1 MGLKIKED
9 ARIVRTKENLVS
21 TFEAMLAKKKFEDIT
36 INEICEKA
44 DIRRATFYKHFKD
57 KYDFLAYFIKTLRV
71 KFDSKGKYGNPDG
84 TVGYFVEYAHEFI
97 NFLDEN
103 DRILRNILDSEDAG
117 GIIDVIVIE
126 NLRETRKKLAES
138 VQKGLRLPASVNT
151 VADMLVGG
159 VAVVIFNWFEEGR
172 PIPKE
177 TLLKEIAAIIES
189 GGKNN
194 D

>member
-9 ARIVRTKENLVS
+9 ARIIKTKENLIS
-21 TFEAMLAKKKFEDIT
+21 SFEYLLGKKKFEDIT
-36 INEICEKA
+36 INEICDMA
-44 DIRRATFYKHFKD
+44 DIRRATFYKHFED

-84 TVGYFVEYAHEFI
+84 TVGYYVEYAHEI
-97 NFLDEN
+97 IHFLDEN
-103 DRILRNILDSEDAG
+103 DEILRNILNSEDVG
-117 GIIDVIVIE
+117 SILNVIVTE
-126 NLRETRKKLAES
+126 NLKETRKRLRES
-138 VQKGLRLPASVNT
+138 VELGLKLPASVNT

-177 TLLKEIAAIIES
+177 TLLEEIAAIIS
-189 GGKNN
+189 IGGNSK
-194 D
+194 